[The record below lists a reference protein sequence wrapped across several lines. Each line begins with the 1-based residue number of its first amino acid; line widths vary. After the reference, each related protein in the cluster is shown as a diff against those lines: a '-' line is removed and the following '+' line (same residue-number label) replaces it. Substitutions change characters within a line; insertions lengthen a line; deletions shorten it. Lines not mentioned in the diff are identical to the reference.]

1 MRPIEFATGE
11 ILTRTFDAERVN
23 AVIND
28 PSVRPFVG
36 DPDLGD
42 LDVSDAVKNEMN
54 LAMMGEHGGFLLTWS
69 CPRVYEVH
77 TFITKGGRGLWA
89 RKAAAETIAYAKRC
103 GATRLWTK
111 ISPDQPNVE
120 AFAVELGM
128 TACAIKIPTLGKIYD
143 VFEMEVK

>member
-42 LDVSDAVKNEMN
+42 LDVSDAVENEMN
-54 LAMMGEHGGFLLTWS
+54 LALMGEHGGFLLTWS

-77 TFITKGGRGLWA
+77 TFITKGGRGAWA
-89 RKAAAETIAYAKRC
+89 RQAAAETIAYAKRC
-103 GATRLWTK
+103 GANRLWTK

-120 AFAVELGM
+120 AFATEMGM
-128 TACAIKIPTLGKIYD
+128 RDTLQSVLTLGKPYSI
-143 VFEMEVK
+143 FEMSV

>member
-11 ILTRTFDAERVN
+11 ILTRTFDAARVN
-23 AVIND
+23 AAIND

-36 DPDLGD
+36 DPDLGE
-42 LDVSDAVKNEMN
+42 LDVRDSVECEQN
-54 LAMMGEHGGFLLTWS
+54 LALMGEHGGFFLIWS

-77 TFITKGGRGLWA
+77 TFITKGGRGVWA

-120 AFAVELGM
+120 AFAVEMGM
-128 TACAIKIPTLGKIYD
+128 RDTLQSVLTLGKPYS
-143 VFEMEVK
+143 VFEMAL

>member
-36 DPDLGD
+36 DPDLGE
-42 LDVSDAVKNEMN
+42 LDVSDAVGCEQN
-54 LAMMGEHGGFLLTWS
+54 LALMGAHGGFFLTWS

-77 TFITKGGRGLWA
+77 TFITKGGRGEWA

-103 GATRLWTK
+103 GATHLWTK

-120 AFAVELGM
+120 AFAVEMGM
-128 TACAIKIPTLGKIYD
+128 RDTLQSVLTLGKPYS
-143 VFEMEVK
+143 VFEMAL